1 MRISAE
7 VLSNAWAKRQLEA
20 ASDAVRE
27 GVSLHRALE
36 MTQLFPPMMALH
48 GRQRR
53 TERRAQRHAGA
64 RGGNQDRDLSA
75 QIQLALSLFE
85 PLLIVAMAGMVLF
98 IVLAILQPILQLNT
112 LMSM

>member
-1 MRISAE
+1 MLFRSA
-7 VLSNAWAKRQLEA
+7 A
-20 ASDAVRE
+20 D
-27 GVSLHRALE
+27 
-36 MTQLFPPMMALH
+36 
-48 GRQRR
+48 
-53 TERRAQRHAGA
+53 
-64 RGGNQDRDLSA
+64 NQDRDLSA